1 MAVKIAKF
9 SVKLRGITAIMF
21 DRYAGSNE
29 EQLPWKDK
37 VYTSSKDG
45 KSLIL
50 PAKNLSSFLSA
61 QNTISAPQRL
71 CGKKWKSV
79 AAAALSYVTILPTE
93 IPFTREGKPLTTE
106 NAGIFEDR
114 SVARMKKGQLTI
126 PNPKSR
132 PVLPL
137 DWEMEFTISLFENKD
152 LTDNILKQLFEIGG
166 IAIGIGTFRGV
177 YGKFVVDK
185 WEAVS

>member
-1 MAVKIAKF
+1 MAVKISKIQ
-9 SVKLRGITAIMF
+9 VRLRGITPAMF

-29 EQLPWKDK
+29 EQLPWRDK
-37 VYTSSKDG
+37 IYLSSSDG

-61 QNTISAPQRL
+61 QNTVSAPQRV

-79 AAAALSYVTILPTE
+79 ASAALSYVTILPVE
-93 IPFTREGKPLTTE
+93 IPITRDGKPLTVD
-106 NAGIFEDR
+106 NAGLIEDR

-137 DWEMEFTISLFENKD
+137 NWELDFSIQLFDNKD
-152 LTDNILKQLFEIGG
+152 LTENILKQLFETGG

-177 YGKFVVDK
+177 YGKFIVDK
-185 WEAVS
+185 WEAA

>member
-1 MAVKIAKF
+1 MR
-9 SVKLRGITAIMF
+9 LRGITPCMF

-29 EQLPWKDK
+29 EQLPWRDK
-37 VYTSSKDG
+37 VYLSSTDK
-45 KSLIL
+45 KSLVL

-61 QNTISAPQRL
+61 QNTASAPQRVM
-71 CGKKWKSV
+71 GKKWKSV
-79 AAAALSYVTILPTE
+79 AAAALSYVTISPVE
-93 IPFTREGKPLTTE
+93 VPFMRSGKALTID
-106 NAGIFEDR
+106 NAGIYEDK

-137 DWEMEFTISLFENKD
+137 DWDMEFEISLFDNRD
-152 LTDNILKQLFEIGG
+152 LTDNILRQLFDVGG

-177 YGKFVVDK
+177 FGKFVVDK
-185 WEAVS
+185 WEAIA